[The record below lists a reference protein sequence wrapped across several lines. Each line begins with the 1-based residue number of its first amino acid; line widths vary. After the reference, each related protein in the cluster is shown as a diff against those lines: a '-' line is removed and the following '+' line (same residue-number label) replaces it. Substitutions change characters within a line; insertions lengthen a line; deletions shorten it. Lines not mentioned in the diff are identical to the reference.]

1 MAFRSENMAE
11 QTFDFWNDHSLEFLE
26 MAMNRDYQER
36 IENPDGYGRRTGDC
50 GDTVE
55 FFLHQQ
61 DGRISSISYDANG
74 CMNTHACANT
84 VVTLAQG
91 KSVDRAWN
99 IRFED
104 VIGYLQT
111 LPEQEFHCAE
121 LAVGAFY
128 LALNDLEKA
137 QKSA

>member
-1 MAFRSENMAE
+1 MAE

-26 MAMNRDYQER
+26 MAMNRDHQER

>member
-1 MAFRSENMAE
+1 MAE
-11 QTFDFWNDHSLEFLE
+11 QKFDFWNDHSLEYLE
-26 MAMNRDYQER
+26 MAMNRDHQER

-55 FFLHQQ
+55 FFLHHQ
-61 DGRISSISYDANG
+61 DGKITSISYDANG

-84 VVTLAQG
+84 VVRLAQG
-91 KSVDRAWN
+91 KLVEDAWN

-104 VIGYLQT
+104 VVGYLQT
-111 LPEQEFHCAE
+111 LPEQESHCAE
-121 LAVGAFY
+121 LAAGAFY